1 MWQEDGSRQHVLLQ
15 VRLVLKVLDCT
26 SSFSVFWCRC
36 GGIFCAVH
44 RYAETHS
51 CKFDYKAEGRQII
64 ARTNPVVAAQ
74 KLPKI

>member
-1 MWQEDGSRQHVLLQ
+1 VARRWGLLALILAGESISLYMWKSEVHVIIP
-15 VRLVLKVLDCT
+15 
-26 SSFSVFWCRC
+26 FCRC

-44 RYAETHS
+44 RYAEAHS
-51 CKFDYKAEGRQII
+51 CTFDYKAEGRQMI